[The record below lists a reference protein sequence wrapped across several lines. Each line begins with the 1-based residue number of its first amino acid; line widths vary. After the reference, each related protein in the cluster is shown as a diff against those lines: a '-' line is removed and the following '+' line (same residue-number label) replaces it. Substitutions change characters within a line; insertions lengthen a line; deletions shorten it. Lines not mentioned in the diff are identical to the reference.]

1 MTQSMTISPIA
12 SSEADT
18 QASTAVLSAII
29 DGLETRMM
37 RVECGL
43 MRGFAGLQMIG
54 NTAEVCRDGK
64 ERARAALERL
74 NIHLPPQR
82 LVLSLTPADVRKDG
96 NQFDLPIAV
105 SLALL
110 IKGAAPCLDPARW
123 LMAAELGISG
133 ELRPVKGIVS
143 FAVAAIAEG
152 LDGIVVAMDNLRE
165 VIALKRL
172 GLGRAQPF
180 QIFAFRHLSE
190 VLAWLLDG
198 QDTAITEMG
207 LDGALRGELAASGDE
222 PDFDDMVLHPEVE
235 LAALVAAVGLH
246 SILMRGSPGTGKSML
261 AARLPSILPALTTS
275 EHIDVMRIHS
285 SLVEKLPP
293 AILRG
298 RPPYRSPH
306 HQASAAAVLGSAD
319 APGEISL
326 AHGGVLF
333 LDELPEFRRDLL
345 ESLREPLETGIVQ
358 VSRSRRKASWNAQA
372 LLIAACNN
380 CPCGW
385 FASKRRECLCSCNKR
400 LAYAARLSGP
410 ILDRIDIH
418 LNMPEPEAASSGLFL
433 QLATAAGLSQT
444 QVLAARVVRAR
455 EFGLARNAQF
465 AVSYNRDLAAQH
477 MLKASGLNSPDFAQL
492 VNAVIPRTAS
502 SRSALRAL
510 RVARTLADLEEVAA
524 MRLSHLQTAWSWQ
537 AEPAARQRGEIL

>member
-1 MTQSMTISPIA
+1 MTPTKLAAPTANSD
-12 SSEADT
+12 SET
-18 QASTAVLSAII
+18 QASTAVISAII

-43 MRGFAGLQMIG
+43 TRGFAGLQMIG

-110 IKGAAPCLDPARW
+110 IKGGQPRIDPTRW

-143 FAVAAIAEG
+143 FAVTAIAEG
-152 LDGIVVAMDNLRE
+152 MDGIVVAMDNLRE
-165 VIALKRL
+165 VIALQRL
-172 GLGRAQPF
+172 GMERSRPF
-180 QIFAFRHLSE
+180 QIFAFRELSE
-190 VLAWLLDG
+190 VLDWLIAG
-198 QDTAITEMG
+198 QDPG
-207 LDGALRGELAASGDE
+207 LAEALVHGESVNDTTSEL
-222 PDFDDMVLHPEVE
+222 PNFDDMVLHPTVE
-235 LAALVAAVGLH
+235 LAAVVAAAGLH

-261 AARLPSILPALTTS
+261 AARLPSILPALATA

-285 SLVEKLPP
+285 SFAEKLPA

-306 HQASAAAVLGSAD
+306 HQASAAAILGSAE

-326 AHGGVLF
+326 AHGGILF
-333 LDELPEFRRDLL
+333 LDELPEFRRDLI
-345 ESLREPLETGIVQ
+345 ESLREPLETGVVQ
-358 VSRSRRKASWNAQA
+358 ISRSRRKATWSARA
-372 LLIAACNN
+372 LLVAACNN

-385 FASKRRECLCSCNKR
+385 FASKRNHCKCGYNKR
-400 LAYAARLSGP
+400 QAYLARLSGP
-410 ILDRIDIH
+410 ILDRIDIQ
-418 LNMPEPEAASSGLFL
+418 LNMPEPEAETSGLFL
-433 QLATAAGLSQT
+433 QLATTSGPSQT
-444 QVLAARVVRAR
+444 QVLAARVIQAR
-455 EFGLARNAQF
+455 QFAQARNALLG
-465 AVSYNRDLAAQH
+465 VVYNRDLAAQH
-477 MLKASGLNSPDFAQL
+477 MLKASGLSEAAFAKM
-492 VNAVIPRTAS
+492 VNAVIPRSAS
-502 SRSALRAL
+502 SRAALRAL
-510 RVARTLADLEEVAA
+510 RVARTLADLAGSEAIRVHDIE
-524 MRLSHLQTAWSWQ
+524 TAWAWQ
-537 AEPAARQRGEIL
+537 AEPAARQRGEFV